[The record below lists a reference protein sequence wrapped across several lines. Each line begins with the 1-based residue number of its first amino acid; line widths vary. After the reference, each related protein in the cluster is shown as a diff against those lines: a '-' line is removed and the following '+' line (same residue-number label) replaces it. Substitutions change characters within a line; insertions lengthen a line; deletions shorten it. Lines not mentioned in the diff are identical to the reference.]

1 MDIRISA
8 DGALDAAK
16 RINEIPAKV
25 AVAQRRALGTLRR
38 RWPVI
43 ARRDIQ
49 TEYALSAQRIRA
61 GLSVRTTRE
70 GTELVG
76 VARGVGLRN
85 FASKRSADDR
95 GLNFTALRGKRG
107 FRRSGFHRRH
117 GGADIAFVRAPIS
130 GDKRV
135 PRTPILRLYGPSLAQ
150 MLRKND
156 RPERMAQA
164 GLDVITAEL
173 DRLLL
178 RSLRR

>member
-1 MDIRISA
+1 MELFIDA
-8 DGALDAAK
+8 NAVLDAAQ
-16 RINEIPAKV
+16 RVSQLPAKV
-25 AVAQRRALGTLRR
+25 ALAQRRALGTLRR

-70 GTELVG
+70 GVELMG

-85 FASKRSADDR
+85 FGTRKTPMGLSYSAV
-95 GLNFTALRGKRG
+95 RGKRG
-107 FRRSGFHRRH
+107 FRRSGFQNCYR
-117 GGADIAFVRAPIS
+117 GAEIAFVRTPTA

-135 PRTPILRLYGPSLAQ
+135 PRTPVVRLYGPSLAQ
-150 MLRKND
+150 MLRKGG

-164 GLDVITAEL
+164 GLDVITADI